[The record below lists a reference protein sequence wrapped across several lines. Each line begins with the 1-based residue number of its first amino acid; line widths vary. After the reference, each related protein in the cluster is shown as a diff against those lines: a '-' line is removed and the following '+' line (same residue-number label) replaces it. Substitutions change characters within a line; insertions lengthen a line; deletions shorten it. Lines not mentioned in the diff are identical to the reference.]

1 MKDRIP
7 GNEANTLP
15 EIQDALSK
23 IDTGQDALI
32 ESSLTLQ
39 QQNAVIIT
47 LLDQLVALITP
58 KEGQQEGPHLDELLA
73 RMIAQQ
79 TMIIDLSKR
88 TVEAPRRTPKID
100 SASTN
105 FGIAAEPPVSG
116 FSRRPQ
122 RGASTI
128 NGRRSPRCPR

>member
-1 MKDRIP
+1 MTDRSP
-7 GNEANTLP
+7 RNEGNTLP

-32 ESSLTLQ
+32 ESSITLQ
-39 QQNAVIIT
+39 HQNAVIIT

-58 KEGQQEGPHLDELLA
+58 KEGQQEGPRLDELLA

-88 TVEAPRRTPKID
+88 TVDSVTRIESFLKDPRPAADNLHGARTP
-100 SASTN
+100 
-105 FGIAAEPPVSG
+105 
-116 FSRRPQ
+116 
-122 RGASTI
+122 
-128 NGRRSPRCPR
+128 C

>member
-1 MKDRIP
+1 MMDRTP
-7 GNEANTLP
+7 RNEANTLP

-32 ESSLTLQ
+32 ESSITLQ

-47 LLDQLVALITP
+47 LLDQLVALIAP
-58 KEGQQEGPHLDELLA
+58 KEGEQEGPHLDELLA

-88 TVEAPRRTPKID
+88 TVDSVTRIESFLKDRHPAADNLDGARTP
-100 SASTN
+100 
-105 FGIAAEPPVSG
+105 
-116 FSRRPQ
+116 
-122 RGASTI
+122 
-128 NGRRSPRCPR
+128 C

>member
-1 MKDRIP
+1 MKDRFP
-7 GNEANTLP
+7 RNEGNTLP

-32 ESSLTLQ
+32 ESSITLQ

-58 KEGQQEGPHLDELLA
+58 KEGQQEGPRLDELLA

-88 TVEAPRRTPKID
+88 TVDSVTRIESFLKEPRP
-100 SASTN
+100 
-105 FGIAAEPPVSG
+105 AADNLDGARPP
-116 FSRRPQ
+116 
-122 RGASTI
+122 
-128 NGRRSPRCPR
+128 C

>member
-1 MKDRIP
+1 MTDRSP
-7 GNEANTLP
+7 RNEGNTLP

-32 ESSLTLQ
+32 ESSITLQ

-58 KEGQQEGPHLDELLA
+58 KEGQQEGPRLDELLA

-88 TVEAPRRTPKID
+88 AVDSVTRIESFLKDPHPAANNLDGARTP
-100 SASTN
+100 
-105 FGIAAEPPVSG
+105 
-116 FSRRPQ
+116 
-122 RGASTI
+122 
-128 NGRRSPRCPR
+128 C